1 LPCEGRVESK
11 GAAEPRDLSG
21 RKGFVDIPRV
31 FLLVLSDYD
40 SKSLAC
46 HSFVTCYSAKTLRKK
61 GNNFLADEGSRR
73 RFTVSGRIQQI
84 KRGDVR

>member
-11 GAAEPRDLSG
+11 GAADPRDLSG

-46 HSFVTCYSAKTLRKK
+46 HSFVTGYSVDSQKK
-61 GNNFLADEGSRR
+61 R
-73 RFTVSGRIQQI
+73 QQTFWLM
-84 KRGDVR
+84 KDPGGDSQGAVASNKSNGEM